1 MRTIKNRKVS
11 AWGICALLLTI
22 SLLGLVT
29 PAWSDYR
36 SMTSEVAQFHAFM
49 RRHPGVASDL
59 QANPR
64 LVHNRNYL
72 DKHEEVREFLRHH
85 PAVRDEIADNPR
97 RVFGR
102 YYIDDR
108 RDYADNR
115 PQHRWDYRYG
125 ERRDDRL
132 QRNDRERWE
141 HRNDRDNRE
150 HRGDHDHR

>member
-1 MRTIKNRKVS
+1 M
-11 AWGICALLLTI
+11 LTI

-85 PAVRDEIADNPR
+85 PAVRAEIANNSR

-115 PQHRWDYRYG
+115 PQHRWEYRYG

-132 QRNDRERWE
+132 QRNDRNGGSIVMIETIG
-141 HRNDRDNRE
+141 NIGVTTIIDRTHSKPPRF
-150 HRGDHDHR
+150 